1 MRSEIRLIFGTAGI
15 PHSAEKRSSVAG
27 IHRIRALGLDAM
39 ELQFVRRVSMGERTA
54 GAVRRA
60 AEDSAVFLSAH
71 APYYI
76 NLNSKDPEKVE
87 ASQERL
93 LKAARVAALCG
104 ARSVVF
110 HAAYYHNDPPA
121 VVYERVK
128 AQLETIVAQ
137 LRDEALE
144 ICLRPETSGRRSQFG
159 SLDEILRLS
168 TEIDGVNPCIDFGHL
183 HARSVGA
190 VNSYAEFGTVLER
203 VGEALGI
210 SALQD
215 MHMHLQGIAYTEAG
229 EHKHLTFAASDA
241 RYEELLQALVDWGV
255 GGRVIC
261 ESPSLEED
269 ALLLQGTYV
278 RQASKLYQAGDGEP
292 VS

>member
-1 MRSEIRLIFGTAGI
+1 LRSESRLIFGTAGV
-15 PHSAEKRSSVAG
+15 PHSAEKRSSVSG

-39 ELQFVRRVSMGERTA
+39 ELQFVRRVSMGEATA
-54 GAVRRA
+54 GAVRMA
-60 AEDSAVFLSAH
+60 AEHSGVLLSAH

-76 NLNSKDPEKVE
+76 NLNSKDPEKVR
-87 ASQERL
+87 ASLERL

-110 HAAYYHNDPPA
+110 HAAYHHNDPPA

-128 AQLETIVAQ
+128 ARLETIVAQ
-137 LRDEALE
+137 LRDEALDV
-144 ICLRPETSGRRSQFG
+144 CLRPETSGRPSQFG

-168 TEIDGVNPCIDFGHL
+168 AEIEGVSPCIDFGHL
-183 HARSVGA
+183 HARSAGA
-190 VNSYAEFGTVLER
+190 VNSYAEFEAVLEK
-203 VGEALGI
+203 VGKALGTA
-210 SALQD
+210 ALQD

-229 EHKHLTFAASDA
+229 EQKHLTLAASDA
-241 RYEELLQALVDWGV
+241 RYEELLQALIDWNV

-269 ALLLQGTYV
+269 ALLLQRTYV
-278 RQASKLYQAGDGEP
+278 CQASSSRQAGDGGP

>member
-1 MRSEIRLIFGTAGI
+1 M
-15 PHSAEKRSSVAG
+15 
-27 IHRIRALGLDAM
+27 
-39 ELQFVRRVSMGERTA
+39 RRVSMGEVTA

-60 AEDSAVFLSAH
+60 AEDSAVLLSAH

-76 NLNSKDPEKVE
+76 NLNSKDPEKVK
-87 ASQERL
+87 ASLGRL

-110 HAAYYHNDPPA
+110 HVAYYHDDPPA

-128 AQLETIVAQ
+128 ARLEAIAAQ
-137 LRDEALE
+137 ARDEALD
-144 ICLRPETSGRRSQFG
+144 ICLRPETSGRPSQFG

-168 TEIDGVNPCIDFGHL
+168 TEIDGVSPCIDFGHL
-183 HARSVGA
+183 HARSAGA
-190 VNSYAEFGTVLER
+190 VNNYAEFGTVLEK
-203 VGEALGI
+203 VGEALGA

-215 MHMHLQGIAYTEAG
+215 MHMHVQGIAYTQAG
-229 EHKHLTFAASDA
+229 EHKHLTLAASDA
-241 RYEELLQALVDWGV
+241 RYEELLQALIDWGV
-255 GGRVIC
+255 GGRLIC

-269 ALLLQGTYV
+269 ALLLKRTYV
-278 RQASKLYQAGDGEP
+278 RQASKLSRAGDSEP